1 MAVSLGLL
9 KYKLVYAARESVAKQ
24 RRMFSFDFSTHVVT
38 HVIHFYFKYKAMISC
53 KSKRKAHSLSKS
65 KGNEKHQITLS
76 FGEGRSLF

>member
-24 RRMFSFDFSTHVVT
+24 RRMFSFDFLTHVVT

-53 KSKRKAHSLSKS
+53 KSKRKA
-65 KGNEKHQITLS
+65 QIERKWESSGYTVLR
-76 FGEGRSLF
+76 GG